1 MRWMQMSRVAGCA
14 ALVALVLGGTLA
26 PGEAKG
32 SKPKPPKVPAKLTD
46 LGEKLDQAVV
56 AAGGRDLWGTVLVAK
71 GGEVLLAKGYGF
83 ADYEKVPNAPET
95 LFELASLSK
104 QVTATA
110 ILKLE
115 EQKKLKTSDPITKHL
130 KDAPADKEVVT
141 IDHLLHHTAALDPNL
156 GVSYAWQGTRSQYVK
171 DMLGRALVG
180 EPGAKFAY
188 SNVGYALLA
197 AVVEEVTG
205 KEFEEYVRKE
215 LFEPAGLVETGFI
228 QDKALKASPRV
239 TKRRC
244 EDCEPQWTC
253 ADWWYGWGYRGM
265 GGVVSTSLDLF
276 LWDRALRGEA
286 LLGKKAKE
294 KLYTPALDG
303 YACGWKVATSTRGTP
318 LVSHSGGVRG
328 YATEM
333 ARWLEED
340 AVIVILSNGRCDIF
354 AIERAVARLLF
365 P

>member
-1 MRWMQMSRVAGCA
+1 VAVA
-14 ALVALVLGGTLA
+14 VALMLGAVGE
-26 PGEAKG
+26 GEARG
-32 SKPKPPKVPAKLTD
+32 SKPKPPKVPERLSE
-46 LGEKLDQAVV
+46 LGVKLDQAVTS
-56 AAGGRDLWGTVLVAK
+56 AGGRDLWGTVLVAK
-71 GGEVLLAKGYGF
+71 GGEILLAKGYGF
-83 ADYEKVPNAPET
+83 ADYEKVPNAPDT

-115 EQKKLKTSDPITKHL
+115 EQKKLRTSDPITKHL
-130 KDAPADKEVVT
+130 KGAPADKDVVT
-141 IDHLLHHTAALDPNL
+141 IDHLLHHTAGLDPTL
-156 GVSYAWQGTRSQYVK
+156 GVPYSWAGARTQYVK
-171 DMLGRALVG
+171 EMLAKPLVR
-180 EPGAKFAY
+180 EPGKAFEY

-197 AVVEEVTG
+197 AIVEEATG
-205 KEFEEYVRKE
+205 KDFEDYCRKE
-215 LFEPAGLVETGFI
+215 LFEPAGLADTGFV
-228 QDKALKASPRV
+228 QDKALKESARV

-244 EDCEPQWTC
+244 DDCEPHWTC

-265 GGVVSTSLDLF
+265 GGVVSTALDLC

-286 LLGKKAKE
+286 ILGKKAKE
-294 KLYTPALDG
+294 KLYTPALDD
-303 YACGWKVATSTRGTP
+303 YACGWKVAKSTRGTP

-340 AVIVILSNGRCDIF
+340 VVIVILSNGKCDIF
-354 AIERAVARLLF
+354 AIERALARLLF